1 MTIEREFTR
10 QKPFYPHGEIGR
22 DRQGYQKTFYSI
34 DFAYHSV
41 YIWVMSDQL
50 IQVFEQIK
58 QINDYDQE
66 YWSARDMAGILKYA
80 KYANFQEVIDKAKQ
94 SCKKSGQSIQN
105 HFADVGKMI
114 ELGKT
119 ASREISDIM
128 LSRYACYLIMQN
140 ADPSKEI
147 VARGQTYF
155 AIQTRRQELQ
165 DEVIEDQKRVYL
177 RDEMTTHGKHL
188 AEAASIAGVKN
199 YGVFANYGYM
209 GLYGGMKMTDI
220 QRKKKLKSSQSIL
233 DHMGSEE
240 LAANLFRTTQTDA
253 KIRREN
259 IQGEARANQ
268 THFEVGKKVRQTIK
282 DIGGT
287 MPEKLPAAPA
297 IKESRRRLKSFAKK
311 QIA

>member
-1 MTIEREFTR
+1 
-10 QKPFYPHGEIGR
+10 
-22 DRQGYQKTFYSI
+22 
-34 DFAYHSV
+34 
-41 YIWVMSDQL
+41 
-50 IQVFEQIK
+50 
-58 QINDYDQE
+58 
-66 YWSARDMAGILKYA
+66 
-80 KYANFQEVIDKAKQ
+80 
-94 SCKKSGQSIQN
+94 
-105 HFADVGKMI
+105 
-114 ELGKT
+114 
-119 ASREISDIM
+119 
-128 LSRYACYLIMQN
+128 MQN

-147 VARGQTYF
+147 VALGQTYF
-155 AIQTRRQELQ
+155 AIQTRRQEIINQ
-165 DEVIEDQKRVYL
+165 QIEDQKRVEL
-177 RDEMTTHGKHL
+177 RGEMTTHNKHL

-220 QRKKKLKSSQSIL
+220 QHKKKLKSSQSIL

-287 MPEKLPAAPA
+287 MPERLPAAPA
-297 IKESRRRLKSFAKK
+297 IKESRRRLKSSANK